1 MELDVGWLM
10 VIIGLGLLVLEAS
23 QPGFFVAVPA
33 TTLVVLGI
41 ITILIPEVAQN
52 YAPAII
58 VITALVSSIIT
69 ISLYRK
75 MAPGQKPQTTSMD
88 IMAQKKGVVVKTV
101 HSGSIS
107 GKVEIENQVWS
118 ATADSVIEEGKKV
131 IVISSEGVHVKVKE
145 EFLNGT

>member
-41 ITILIPEVAQN
+41 ITLLIPEVAQN

-69 ISLYRK
+69 IGFYRK
-75 MAPGQKPQTTSMD
+75 IAPGQKPQTTSMD
-88 IMAQKKGVVVKTV
+88 IMALKKGVVVKTV
-101 HSGSIS
+101 NSGSIS

-118 ATADSVIEEGKKV
+118 ATADSVIEEGKNV

-145 EFLNGT
+145 EI

>member
-10 VIIGLGLLVLEAS
+10 IIIGLGLLILEAA
-23 QPGFFVAVPA
+23 QPGFFVAVPG
-33 TTLVVLGI
+33 TTLIVLG
-41 ITILIPEVAQN
+41 TVTLLIPEVAQD

-58 VITALVSSIIT
+58 VVTALLSSIIT

-88 IMAQKKGVVVKTV
+88 VLAGREGTVVKAV
-101 HSGSIS
+101 HPDSIS
-107 GKVEIENQVWS
+107 GKVRIDNQIWS
-118 ATADSVIEEGKKV
+118 AIADNEIGEGKKV

-145 EFLNGT
+145 EI